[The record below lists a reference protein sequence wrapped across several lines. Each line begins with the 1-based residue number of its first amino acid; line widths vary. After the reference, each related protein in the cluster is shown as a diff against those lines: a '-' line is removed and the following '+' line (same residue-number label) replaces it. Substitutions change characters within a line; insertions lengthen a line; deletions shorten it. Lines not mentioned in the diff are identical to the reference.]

1 MDGPKKAGLVYQGRS
16 GADFKMAGKNYRL
29 EFLILA
35 LLLTVTSC
43 KEEILY
49 SRSFENT
56 GVSGFNAIDLSP
68 IDGKKFLA
76 VASNEKVW
84 KEDLNCRVK
93 KDSTLSWY
101 WTGSKEKD
109 YTFLVKLVFSGHKVI
124 YYVAMRSRN
133 PVAQGER
140 YRSKDGRMRF
150 SPSVIICGLPFSSGN
165 WVNIKRDIG
174 SDYSRHCGVLSKNVR
189 LKQIEIL
196 MKTEAELGID
206 NIVVK
211 G

>member
-1 MDGPKKAGLVYQGRS
+1 MLR
-16 GADFKMAGKNYRL
+16 
-29 EFLILA
+29 FLIVI
-35 LLLTVTSC
+35 LLLLITGC

-49 SRSFENT
+49 SQNFENAEI
-56 GVSGFNAIDLSP
+56 SNFNTINLSP
-68 IDGKKFLA
+68 ADGKKFLA
-76 VASNEKVW
+76 VASGEKVW

-101 WTGSKEKD
+101 WTGSEEKD

-124 YYVAMRSRN
+124 YYVAMGSRN
-133 PVAQGER
+133 PVVQGER

-174 SDYSRHCGVLSKNVR
+174 SDYSRHCGVLSKNLR

-196 MKTEAELGID
+196 MKTEAELGTD